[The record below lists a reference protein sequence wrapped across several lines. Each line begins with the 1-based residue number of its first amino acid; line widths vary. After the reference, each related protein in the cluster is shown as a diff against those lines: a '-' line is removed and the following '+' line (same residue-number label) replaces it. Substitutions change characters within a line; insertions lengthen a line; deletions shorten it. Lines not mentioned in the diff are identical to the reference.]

1 MAGSE
6 KNFEN
11 RVKKFL
17 QSKGIYAVGTSQT
30 KMTKS
35 PVGYYEK
42 RFGNAYVTAGLPD
55 LHISVLGVDIEVE
68 LKAPNGKP
76 SELQLRMIEQMNDA
90 FARAVILYEEVP
102 ARYKHD
108 HYLYIDFDEF
118 KILIDEAIKGM
129 V

>member
-11 RVKKFL
+11 RVKKYL
-17 QSKGIYAVGTSQT
+17 QSKGIYAVGTSKN
-30 KMTKS
+30 KMAKS

-76 SELQLRMIEQMNDA
+76 SELQLRMIEQMNDTCA
-90 FARAVILYEEVP
+90 KAMILYEEVP
-102 ARYKHD
+102 ARYKD
-108 HYLYIDFDEF
+108 DYHYINFDKF
-118 KILIDEAIKGM
+118 KNLIEGM
-129 V
+129 I

>member
-11 RVKKFL
+11 RVKKYL

-30 KMTKS
+30 KITKR

-55 LHISVLGVDIEVE
+55 LHISVLGADIEVE

-76 SELQLRMIEQMNDA
+76 SELQLRMIEQMNDTCA
-90 FARAVILYEEVP
+90 KAVILYEEVP
-102 ARYKHD
+102 ARYKDDYH
-108 HYLYIDFDEF
+108 YIDFDEF
-118 KILIDEAIKGM
+118 KKLIEGM
-129 V
+129 I

>member
-11 RVKKFL
+11 RVKKYL

-35 PVGYYEK
+35 PIGYYEK

-55 LHISVLGVDIEVE
+55 LHISVLGADIEVE

-76 SELQLRMIEQMNDA
+76 SELQLRMIEQMNDTCA
-90 FARAVILYEEVP
+90 KAVILYEEVP
-102 ARYKHD
+102 ARYKD
-108 HYLYIDFDEF
+108 DYRYIDFDEF
-118 KILIDEAIKGM
+118 KKLIEGLI
-129 V
+129 

>member
-11 RVKKFL
+11 RVKKYL

-55 LHISVLGVDIEVE
+55 LHVSVLGADIEVE

-76 SELQLRMIEQMNDA
+76 SELQLRMIEQMNDTCA
-90 FARAVILYEEVP
+90 KAVILYEEVP
-102 ARYKHD
+102 ARYKDDYH
-108 HYLYIDFDEF
+108 YIDFDKF
-118 KILIDEAIKGM
+118 KNLIDEAIEGM
-129 V
+129 I